1 MYDLIIVGAG
11 PAGLTAA
18 LYALRAGKKVL
29 VLEEKAYGGQIIN
42 AQKIKNYPGIIEI
55 SGKDW
60 AMTLFQQ
67 VKNFGGETKLEKV
80 VSLKVEDDEKI
91 ITTDMDEK
99 YRTKAVIISTGTG
112 YRKLDLPKEKELAG
126 KGVSYCATCD
136 GNFYQDK
143 DVAVVGGGN
152 TALMDAIYLS
162 GIAKK
167 VYLIHRRDEFRGEK
181 TYVDEVKK
189 KKNVEILLDTIVTEI
204 NGIDNLESLST
215 KTGNQTTEIKVD
227 GLFVAVGNQPQNQI
241 FQDVIELDDVG
252 YIKTNDG
259 VHTNINGVYVAGDT
273 REKDLRQLTTAVSD
287 GAIAATVAVQEM
299 DNS

>member
-99 YRTKAVIISTGTG
+99 YRTKTVIISTGTG

-126 KGVSYCATCD
+126 KGISYCATCD

-181 TYVDEVKK
+181 VYVDEVRKK
-189 KKNVEILLDTIVTEI
+189 ENVEILLNTVVTEL
-204 NGIDNLESLST
+204 NGVDKLESIGIS
-215 KTGNQTTEIKVD
+215 GDREIKLD
-227 GLFVAVGNQPQNQI
+227 GMFVAVGNQPHNQI

-273 REKDLRQLTTAVSD
+273 RAKDLRQLTTAISD
-287 GAIAATVAVQEM
+287 GAIAATMAVQEM

>member
-1 MYDLIIVGAG
+1 MNNYDIIIVGAG

-42 AQKIKNYPGIIEI
+42 AQKVKNYPGIIEV

-91 ITTDMDEK
+91 IMTDMDEE
-99 YRTKAVIISTGTG
+99 YRTKTVVISTGTR
-112 YRKLDLPKEKELAG
+112 YRKLGLSKEDELVG
-126 KGVSYCATCD
+126 KGISYCATCD

-181 TYVDEVKK
+181 VYVDEVRKK
-189 KKNVEILLDTIVTEI
+189 ENVEILLNTVVTEL
-204 NGIDNLESLST
+204 NGVDKLESIGIS
-215 KTGNQTTEIKVD
+215 GDREIKLD
-227 GLFVAVGNQPQNQI
+227 GMFVAVGNQPHNQI

-273 REKDLRQLTTAVSD
+273 RAKDLRQLTTAISD
-287 GAIAATVAVQEM
+287 GAIAATMAVQEM

>member
-1 MYDLIIVGAG
+1 MYDLIIIGAG

-42 AQKIKNYPGIIEI
+42 AQKVKNYPGIIEV

-91 ITTDMDEK
+91 IMTDMDEE
-99 YRTKAVIISTGTG
+99 YRTKTVVISTGTR
-112 YRKLDLPKEKELAG
+112 YRKLGLSKEDELVG
-126 KGVSYCATCD
+126 KGISYCATCD

-143 DVAVVGGGN
+143 DIAVVGGGN

-181 TYVDEVKK
+181 VYVDEVRKK
-189 KKNVEILLDTIVTEI
+189 ENVEILLNTVVTEL
-204 NGIDNLESLST
+204 NGVDKLESIDIS
-215 KTGNQTTEIKVD
+215 GDREIKLD
-227 GLFVAVGNQPQNQI
+227 GMFVAVGNQPQNQI
-241 FQDVIELDDVG
+241 FQGVIELDDLG
-252 YIKTNDG
+252 YIKTDDG
-259 VHTNINGVYVAGDT
+259 IHTSINGIYVAGDA
-273 REKDLRQLTTAVSD
+273 REKDLRQLTTAISD
-287 GAIAATVAVQEM
+287 GAIAATMAVQEM

>member
-181 TYVDEVKK
+181 VYVNEVRKK
-189 KKNVEILLDTIVTEI
+189 ENVEILLNTVVTEL
-204 NGIDNLESLST
+204 NGVDKLESIGIS
-215 KTGNQTTEIKVD
+215 GDREIKLD
-227 GLFVAVGNQPQNQI
+227 GMFVAVGNQPQNQI
-241 FQDVIELDDVG
+241 FQGVIELDDLG
-252 YIKTNDG
+252 YIKTDDG
-259 VHTNINGVYVAGDT
+259 IHTSINGIYVAGDA

>member
-1 MYDLIIVGAG
+1 MYDLIIIGAG

-42 AQKIKNYPGIIEI
+42 AQKVKNYPGIIEV

-80 VSLKVEDDEKI
+80 VSLKVDGSEKI
-91 ITTDMDEK
+91 IMTDTDEE
-99 YRTKAVIISTGTG
+99 YQTKTVVISTGTR
-112 YRKLDLPKEKELAG
+112 YRKLGLSKEDELVG
-126 KGVSYCATCD
+126 KGISYCATCD

-181 TYVDEVKK
+181 IYVDEARRKE
-189 KKNVEILLDTIVTEI
+189 NVEILLNTVVTGL
-204 NGIDNLESLST
+204 NGVDKLESIGIS
-215 KTGNQTTEIKVD
+215 GDREIKLD
-227 GLFVAVGNQPQNQI
+227 GMFVAVGNQPHNQI

-273 REKDLRQLTTAVSD
+273 RAKDLRQLTTAISD
-287 GAIAATVAVQEM
+287 GAIAATMAVQEM

>member
-99 YRTKAVIISTGTG
+99 YRTKTVVISTGTR
-112 YRKLDLPKEKELAG
+112 YRKLGLSKEDELVG
-126 KGVSYCATCD
+126 KGISYCATCD

-181 TYVDEVKK
+181 VYVDEVRKK
-189 KKNVEILLDTIVTEI
+189 ENVEILLDTIVTEI

-241 FQDVIELDDVG
+241 FQGVIELDDLG
-252 YIKTNDG
+252 YIKTDDG
-259 VHTNINGVYVAGDT
+259 IHTSINGIYVAGDA

>member
-1 MYDLIIVGAG
+1 MYDLIIIGAG

-99 YRTKAVIISTGTG
+99 YRTKTVIISTGTG

-126 KGVSYCATCD
+126 KGISYCATCD

-181 TYVDEVKK
+181 VYVDEVRKK
-189 KKNVEILLDTIVTEI
+189 ENVEILLDTIVTEI

-241 FQDVIELDDVG
+241 FQGVIELDDLG
-252 YIKTNDG
+252 YIKTDDG
-259 VHTNINGVYVAGDT
+259 IHTSINGIYVAGDA

>member
-80 VSLKVEDDEKI
+80 VSLKVEDNEKI

-181 TYVDEVKK
+181 VYVDEVRKK
-189 KKNVEILLDTIVTEI
+189 ENVEILLNTVVTEL
-204 NGIDNLESLST
+204 NGVDKLESIGIS
-215 KTGNQTTEIKVD
+215 GDREIKLD
-227 GLFVAVGNQPQNQI
+227 GMFVAVGNQPQNQI
-241 FQDVIELDDVG
+241 FQGVIELDDLG
-252 YIKTNDG
+252 YIKTDDG
-259 VHTNINGVYVAGDT
+259 IHTSINGIYVAGDA